1 MLSENIINDV
11 EFLRLDAINT
21 SKNTNLHYYN
31 YDFEVDKLS
40 DDKCLVEFRS
50 PKNDIYELAETL
62 DLSEKVKYYNEVK
75 VDGMEA

>member
-1 MLSENIINDV
+1 MLSENINDV

-21 SKNTNLHYYN
+21 SKNTELHYYN

-50 PKNDIYELAETL
+50 PKNDIYELAEIL
-62 DLSEKVKYYNEVK
+62 DLSEKVKYYNKVK